1 MIKNFDFTLSL
12 DTIHSTSQ
20 KFFRVSREHI
30 LFFISISIEE
40 NVMKSMTFR
49 KIVIATILAM
59 ISSVCLAFTAGT
71 NMPTVPPGWTLKDTY
86 SNVLVYQKTGE
97 STYMQ
102 VVDIKSGGRVAFFNQ
117 SATGAS
123 PYQFGINSMTTWWG
137 MLQNKKTMV
146 NGQFFAYMNIP
157 PFQINP
163 TTLSF
168 GVKSNG
174 NLLTPGADNT
184 AYPATSMRQLE
195 ITSGVGATVLSW
207 NQARL
212 NPGGSPAQNIIVGL
226 HPSPSVVTNKS
237 PTANTG
243 RMLMCTKPQSGAPW
257 VYILSAASITQ
268 QAALTYANNWQ
279 CTESSTVMMDG
290 SGSAQLQ
297 TVNSGLLLPG
307 NRSLPQVIAIYSN

>member
-1 MIKNFDFTLSL
+1 
-12 DTIHSTSQ
+12 
-20 KFFRVSREHI
+20 
-30 LFFISISIEE
+30 
-40 NVMKSMTFR
+40 MKSMTFG

-71 NMPTVPPGWTLKDTY
+71 NMPTVPVGWTLKENY
-86 SNVLVYQKTGE
+86 GNILVYQKTGE

-123 PYQFGINSMTTWWG
+123 PYKFGIDSMANWWG
-137 MLQNKKTMV
+137 LLQNKKTMV
-146 NGQFFAYMNIP
+146 NGQFFAYKIITN
-157 PFQINP
+157 PFVQINP

-174 NLLTPGADNT
+174 SLLTPGADNT
-184 AYPATSMRQLE
+184 AYPASSMRQLE
-195 ITSGVGATVLSW
+195 IMSGVGATVLSW

-212 NPGGSPAQNIIVGL
+212 NPGGSPAQNIMVGL
-226 HPSPSVVTNKS
+226 HPSPSVVTNKNPS
-237 PTANTG
+237 LAIG
-243 RMLMCTKPQSGAPW
+243 RMFMCTKPQSGAPW
-257 VYILSAASITQ
+257 VYILSAANINQ
-268 QAALTYANNWQ
+268 QTALTYANNWQ

-297 TVNSGLLLPG
+297 TVDSGLLLAG
-307 NRSLPQVIAIYSN
+307 NRSLPQVIAIYNN